1 MLAMPITTADTMA
14 VEVSEGAKRV
24 SERVGDQALMARV
37 GYGCSVRRVGV
48 GSRGAVNLTEDG
60 KGLELDRRQGPRLVG
75 LGHESVR
82 LLVRL
87 GAYGEAAGAKREDN
101 AEG

>member
-1 MLAMPITTADTMA
+1 MQR
-14 VEVSEGAKRV
+14 AK
-24 SERVGDQALMARV
+24 GW
-37 GYGCSVRRVGV
+37 G

-60 KGLELDRRQGPRLVG
+60 EGLELDRRQGPRLVG
-75 LGHESVR
+75 LGHESVRLR